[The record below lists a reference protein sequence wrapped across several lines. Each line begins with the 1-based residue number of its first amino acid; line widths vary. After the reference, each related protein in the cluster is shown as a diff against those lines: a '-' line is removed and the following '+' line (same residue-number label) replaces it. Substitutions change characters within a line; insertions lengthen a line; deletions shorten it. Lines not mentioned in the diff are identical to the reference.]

1 MEYQGK
7 LGTGAT
13 VMVQDLIAAT
23 DNLWSETGP
32 FRNPK
37 TVSWL
42 MACHPSAG
50 FKIGVSIP
58 AGYATYSASPYT
70 TFVHNAAAFFLTSQA
85 RLEKQKN
92 AKNAQE

>member
-1 MEYQGK
+1 LHGLSTERGKRLSSAINAAGVAPRSIGWMEYQGK

-58 AGYATYSASPYT
+58 AGYAT
-70 TFVHNAAAFFLTSQA
+70 
-85 RLEKQKN
+85 
-92 AKNAQE
+92 